1 MIKVLVTGGNGQLG
15 QCLQDVAKHQK
26 ELEFDFQDLP
36 SLDITDSSQVEL
48 YFSKNQ
54 FDYCINCAA
63 YTAVDLAETQS
74 DLAYAV
80 NAKGVKILAQ
90 LCQQHQTTLIHIS
103 TDFVFD
109 GEKDIPYTE
118 QDIPNPMGVYG
129 SSKLQGEQHIQQ
141 IMNQYFIIRTSWLY
155 SEYGNNFLTTMLKL
169 SETMDE
175 IRVVSDQIGSP
186 TYAGDV
192 AQTLVKLILQSS
204 KSYGLYHF
212 CNAGAISWYDFAVD
226 IFKQFGK
233 KIEVKPIKTKDYPT
247 AAKRPQYSVLDTRKI
262 ESEIQITTSF
272 WKNRL
277 KTITT

>member
-15 QCLQDVAKHQK
+15 QCLQDMAKHQK

-74 DLAYAV
+74 ELAYAV

-90 LCQQHQTTLIHIS
+90 LCHHHQVILIHIS

-109 GEKDIPYTE
+109 GQKRTPYSET
-118 QDIPNPMGVYG
+118 DAPNPLGVYG
-129 SSKLQGEQHIQQ
+129 SSKLQGEQHIQE
-141 IMNQYFIIRTSWLY
+141 IINQYFIIRTSWLY
-155 SEYGNNFLTTMLKL
+155 SEYGNNFLTTMLKY

-175 IRVVSDQIGSP
+175 IRVVSDQTGSP
-186 TYAGDV
+186 TYARDL
-192 AQTLVKLILQSS
+192 AENLIKLILCSS
-204 KSYGLYHF
+204 TNYGVYHYS
-212 CNAGAISWYDFAVD
+212 NSGVISWYDFAVE

-233 KIEVKPIKTKDYPT
+233 KTYVKPIKTKDYPT
-247 AAKRPQYSVLDTRKI
+247 AAKRPEYSVLDTKKI
-262 ESEIQITTSF
+262 ESEFQITTSF

-277 KTITT
+277 KTIAP